1 MNPQPL
7 CRWSIPAW
15 PRSLAL
21 LLSLTILAGCAN
33 KDEQLLELQTQN
45 RQLRRQLRQS
55 GQTIDA
61 QQDTIHRQTE
71 QIDNLSKIGPQR
83 LELLFKVERIKL
95 GRHSG
100 GTKLDSQPGD
110 DGIRVYIVP
119 QDDAGR
125 TVTAAGSIDIDVFDL
140 ADKRE
145 SLLMSYSFSPAE
157 ARKHWR
163 SGGLANHY
171 SITCPWKDAVPSGSE
186 VTVRVKFV
194 DYLTGQT
201 FTATKQCPIRLPAAN
216 QKPASE

>member
-21 LLSLTILAGCAN
+21 LVSLTVLAGCAN
-33 KDEQLLELQTQN
+33 KDDQLLELQTQN
-45 RQLRRQLRQS
+45 RQLRRQLQQS
-55 GQTIDA
+55 EQTIDT

-71 QIDNLSKIGPQR
+71 QIDNLSKLGPER
-83 LELLFKVERIKL
+83 LELLFKVETIKL

-110 DGIRVYIVP
+110 DGIRVYIIP

-140 ADKRE
+140 ADKSE
-145 SLLMSYSFSPAE
+145 LLLMSYSFAPAE
-157 ARKHWR
+157 AKKHWR

-171 SITCPWKDAVPSGSE
+171 SITCPWKDALPSSNE

-194 DYLTGQT
+194 DYLTGQP
-201 FTATKQCPIRLPAAN
+201 FIATKQCPIRLPLAN
-216 QKPASE
+216 QQAPAE